1 VGVTRRL
8 WRAPF
13 LALALL
19 SMAWGACM
27 GLLRLGWA
35 LPLPWPD
42 QLILHGP
49 LMVGGF
55 LGTLIGVERAV
66 GISKRWAY
74 AAPVLTA
81 AGSLVL
87 VFGPPSLL
95 GPVLFTIGSG
105 IVVAVFGVVLSR
117 QTSL

>member
-1 VGVTRRL
+1 MTRRA
-8 WRAPF
+8 WRAP
-13 LALALL
+13 LMVVALL
-19 SMAWGACM
+19 SLTWGVWM

-81 AGSLVL
+81 AGSVLL
-87 VFGPPSLL
+87 VFGPPGVL
-95 GPVLFTIGSG
+95 GPLLMTVGCAVLG
-105 IVVAVFGVVLSR
+105 A
-117 QTSL
+117 